1 MFALAAFKYVISS
14 IEKMTSETIISIFL
28 GVGLAAS
35 VGFRVFL
42 PLFALSLAAY
52 FDMWQLND
60 SWQWIGSLAAVLT
73 LGVATL
79 VEIFAYFIPWVDNL
93 LDSFAV
99 PLAAIAGTAVMV
111 STVAN
116 LDPLVT
122 WSLAIIAGGGTATAI
137 KGAGATSRMAS
148 TATTGGLGN
157 PIVSTVETGTAMVV
171 TTASIFMPILA
182 AILVICILVIIFMI
196 YRKLRPRHNSK

>member
-1 MFALAAFKYVISS
+1 
-14 IEKMTSETIISIFL
+14 MTSETIISIFL

-42 PLFALSLAAY
+42 PLFALSLASY
-52 FDMWQLND
+52 FNVWELNE
-60 SWQWIGSLAAVLT
+60 SWLWIGSLAAVIT

-79 VEIFAYFIPWVDNL
+79 IEVFAYFIPWVDNA
-93 LDSFAV
+93 LDAIAI

-116 LDPLVT
+116 LDPVIT

-137 KGAGATSRMAS
+137 KGASATSRVAS

-157 PIVSTVETGTAMVV
+157 PVISTVETGTATVV
-171 TTASIFMPILA
+171 ATASIFAPILA
-182 AILVICILVIIFMI
+182 VILVIIILVIIFSI
-196 YRKLRPRHNSK
+196 YRKLKPKRNA